1 MIRISRNIFPG
12 VMAGILLAGCSTDT
26 TTRINNNGLPTQS
39 AVEKNESEKSN
50 APKDAGTAP
59 SPTSVPP
66 VAPDPVASNANS
78 SSSSPSPSNGDVI
91 QPKNED
97 PSSSGNTLGSER
109 EKPDSSPP
117 DRQQLSGVKGAS
129 LKEAERI
136 LKLEFNGENLLRYGE
151 AMYDNGLIYDAI
163 HYIHRAMERGKES
176 SRLPQLMNDLRT
188 GSAKVE
194 PRKLVDGK
202 SAVLSHD
209 GKYIAY
215 YENGGLMIYDL
226 KAGKSKRVSSIS
238 DSLFPEWKWSHD
250 NRQLAYINGSSLF
263 VYDLP
268 KNEIWEE
275 KFDSSLDHFILWS
288 ANSQKILVGTYD
300 KKKESYVPQLFDL
313 STRSH
318 IQLEG
323 SFGGYLKPFEDT
335 PQIFRQ
341 IRRDGRVFDVAVQD
355 KKETLVGTIPVG
367 LNSLTLTPDLSQGAG
382 FSEMNF
388 DHGTSFGRNPQYFN
402 FRSVNTLMTF
412 DYSYSLR
419 ESLRITDS
427 GRWIALNQSA
437 TMPSEGS
444 SISNDVPF
452 STLWLAETE
461 GKRRIPVDYGYI
473 STTPHSFSDDVS
485 LFVYTKETRIDG
497 YPRKFE
503 IYQVSLSGVSK

>member
-1 MIRISRNIFPG
+1 MPV

-26 TTRINNNGLPTQS
+26 TTRKNISGLPAQS
-39 AVEKNESEKSN
+39 AVVTESDKSD
-50 APKDAGTAP
+50 APKDAETASNP
-59 SPTSVPP
+59 VSAPP
-66 VAPDPVASNANS
+66 AAPDPVVSKAN
-78 SSSSPSPSNGDVI
+78 SSSPSPSNGDVV
-91 QPKNED
+91 QPENED
-97 PSSSGNTLGSER
+97 PSRSGDPLGSER
-109 EKPDSSPP
+109 EKPESSPP

-136 LKLEFNGENLLRYGE
+136 VKLEFNGENLLRYGE

-176 SRLPQLMNDLRT
+176 SRLPQLMNDLGT
-188 GSAKVE
+188 GSVKVE

-202 SAVLSHD
+202 NAVLSYD

-215 YENGGLMIYDL
+215 YESGKLMIYDL

-238 DSLFPEWKWSHD
+238 DSFFPEWKWSHD
-250 NRQLAYINGSSLF
+250 NRKLAYINGSSLF

-275 KFDSSLDHFILWS
+275 KFDSFLNSSILWS
-288 ANSQKILVGTYD
+288 ADSQKILVGTYD
-300 KKKESYVPQLFDL
+300 KKKESYVPQLFDA

-323 SFGGYLKPFEDT
+323 SLDGYLKPFEDT

-341 IRRDGRVFDVAVQD
+341 IRKDGQVFDVAVQD
-355 KKETLVGTIPVG
+355 KKETLVGTIPAG
-367 LNSLTLTPDLSQGAG
+367 LDSLTLTSDLSQGAG
-382 FSEMNF
+382 FSQMNF
-388 DHGTSFGRNPQYFN
+388 DNSTQFGRNPQYFN

-412 DYSYSLR
+412 DYSYGLH
-419 ESLRITDS
+419 ESLRITDN
-427 GRWIALNQSA
+427 GRWIAFNQSA
-437 TMPSEGS
+437 TMPKEGP

-461 GKRRIPVDYGYI
+461 GKKRIPVDYGYI

-485 LFVYTKETRIDG
+485 LLVYTKETRIDG
-497 YPRKFE
+497 SPGKFE
-503 IYQVSLSGVSK
+503 IYQVSLSEVAK